1 MEVGVAADLLLRKVL
16 RLCAEGDRT
25 PVAKHNSAR
34 KGRNVFSLNRIGQ
47 VLKGLSRGAFQK
59 AVDQHG
65 ADRHTKGFGCWDQL
79 VAMVYGQLSQASSL
93 RELQAGFNQ
102 YRSHHYH
109 LGTRQ
114 VKRSTLADANAR
126 RNPEVFAQT
135 AQALMA
141 QAGRMLRGD
150 RQQMLYLLDSTS
162 IALRGRGSQWALAG
176 ATRTPGLKLHLL
188 IDGACALPLRQT
200 ITAANVNDIDEAR
213 KLPIEAGATYVFDKG
228 YCDYNWWSRIDAKGA
243 RFVTRLKRNAAVRTL
258 QPTAAVH
265 GEILADELIEFTHR
279 SSRGGHRNEYT
290 RALRRIRVQRE
301 GKQPLVLVTN
311 DLHAPAQDIA
321 RHYKDRWQIELLFKW
336 IKQHLRIK
344 RFLGQSEN
352 AVRIQLLTALIAYLL
367 VLIDNAVHQRA
378 DTLWMALA
386 ELRAGLF
393 HRPQAEHSRWRRQRE
408 HCTYVDAVQPGLFG

>member
-1 MEVGVAADLLLRKVL
+1 M
-16 RLCAEGDRT
+16 
-25 PVAKHNSAR
+25 
-34 KGRNVFSLNRIGQ
+34 FSLNRIGQ
-47 VLKGLSRGAFQK
+47 VLKGLPRGVFQK
-59 AVDQHG
+59 AVDQHSG
-65 ADRHTKGFGCWDQL
+65 DRYTKGFGCWDQL
-79 VAMVYGQLSQASSL
+79 VAMVYGQLSNASSL

-114 VKRSTLADANAR
+114 VKRSTLADANAK
-126 RNPEVFAQT
+126 RNPEVFGQT

-141 QAGRMLRGD
+141 QAGRMIRGD
-150 RQQMLYLLDSTS
+150 REQMLHLIDSTS

-176 ATRTPGLKLHLL
+176 ATRTPGLKLHLV
-188 IDGACALPLRQT
+188 IDGGCALPLSQT

-213 KLPIEAGATYVFDKG
+213 KLPIEPGAIYVFDKG
-228 YCDYNWWSRIDAKGA
+228 YCDYNWWSRIDAQGA

-258 QPTAAVH
+258 RPTAPVH
-265 GEILADELIEFTHR
+265 DEILADELIEFAHR

-290 RALRRIRVQRE
+290 KALRRIRVHRE

-311 DLHAPAQDIA
+311 DLHATAQDIA

-344 RFLGQSEN
+344 RFLGESEN

-367 VLIDNAVHQRA
+367 VLIA
-378 DTLWMALA
+378 DAITPSKDSLWMTLA
-386 ELRAGLF
+386 EMRAGPF
-393 HRPQAEHSRWRRQRE
+393 HRPQTEESRWRRQQEQRAYIN
-408 HCTYVDAVQPGLFG
+408 TVQPGLFA

>member
-1 MEVGVAADLLLRKVL
+1 M
-16 RLCAEGDRT
+16 
-25 PVAKHNSAR
+25 
-34 KGRNVFSLNRIGQ
+34 FSLNRIGQ
-47 VLKGLSRGAFQK
+47 VLKGLPRGVFQK

-65 ADRHTKGFGCWDQL
+65 GDRHTKGFGCWDQL

-150 RQQMLYLLDSTS
+150 REQMLHLIDSTS
-162 IALRGRGSQWALAG
+162 IALRGRGSHWALAG
-176 ATRTPGLKLHLL
+176 ATRTPGLKLHLV
-188 IDGACALPLRQT
+188 IDGACALPLSQT

-213 KLPIEAGATYVFDKG
+213 KLPIEPGVIYVFDKG
-228 YCDYNWWSRIDAKGA
+228 YCDYNWWSRIDAQGA

-258 QPTAAVH
+258 QPTAPVH
-265 GEILADELIEFTHR
+265 GEILADEFIEFAHR

-290 RALRRIRVQRE
+290 KALRRIRVQRE

-344 RFLGQSEN
+344 RFLGESEN

-367 VLIDNAVHQRA
+367 VLIADAITSRK
-378 DTLWMALA
+378 DTLWMTVA

-393 HRPQAEHSRWRRQRE
+393 HRPQTEESRWRRQRQRRAYIE
-408 HCTYVDAVQPGLFG
+408 SVQPCLFR